1 MRKIGWLRS
10 STGDER
16 LDQVRNKLYVEAYWL
31 VVLICYVS
39 AIVKLIRFGTDYKLF
54 LTELIILVA
63 TSFYIGLRSILKG
76 VYAAEVELKER
87 RSRVSRSKKQM
98 ISGLVLGLGIAIFF
112 GVRSAV
118 LYGDDSTRF
127 VYFLSVFAFSII
139 FYIPLFLMVLW
150 FGDAAAR
157 KVSQSMG
164 PKDDEE

>member
-16 LDQVRNKLYVEAYWL
+16 LDQVRNKLYAEAYWL
-31 VVLICYVS
+31 VVIICYVS
-39 AIVKLIRFGTDYKLF
+39 AVVKLIRFGTDYKLF
-54 LTELIILVA
+54 LTEFIILAA
-63 TSFYIGLRSILKG
+63 TSVYIGIRSILKG
-76 VYAAEVELKER
+76 VYAAKAELKDR
-87 RSRVSRSKKQM
+87 RSRMSRSKKQL

-139 FYIPLFLMVLW
+139 FYIPLFLIILW
-150 FGDAAAR
+150 LGHAALR
-157 KVSQSMG
+157 KASQSMG